1 MTGLRSAHLVGLSG
15 IGGAYFYAGP
25 REIWLPFLALL
36 VVSGILMAALEIWSS
51 PYWLVEIR
59 GLAMVAKIAMLG
71 AAMASG
77 QFQAA
82 ALVVVIVISGVISH
96 APSALRYYSVWHR
109 RRTH

>member
-25 REIWLPFLALL
+25 REIWLPFLVLL
-36 VVSGILMAALEIWSS
+36 VVSGIAMMALEIWSS

-59 GLAMVAKIAMLG
+59 GLAMLAKVALLG

-77 QFQAA
+77 QLQAA
-82 ALVVVIVISGVISH
+82 ALIIVIVISGVVSH